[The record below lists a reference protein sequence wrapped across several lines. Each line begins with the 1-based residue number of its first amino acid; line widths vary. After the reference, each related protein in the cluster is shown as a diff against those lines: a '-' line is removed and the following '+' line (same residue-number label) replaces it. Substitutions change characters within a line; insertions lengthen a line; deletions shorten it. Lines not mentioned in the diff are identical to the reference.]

1 MEGTEFIIAALAII
15 AGTGLTGYIF
25 MNIFKLIRS
34 WIGGSNGGVPEEEFN
49 RLARAF
55 MEHKKDSQRRI
66 QNLEAIISEEDP
78 TKGVKQEKTPNQI
91 EAPKESIEFDDSEN
105 VSEEKESNDNNK
117 NNLRNMLRE

>member
-1 MEGTEFIIAALAII
+1 
-15 AGTGLTGYIF
+15 

-66 QNLEAIISEEDP
+66 QNLEAIISEEDS

-105 VSEEKESNDNNK
+105 VSEKSESNDNNK

>member
-34 WIGGSNGGVPEEEFN
+34 WIGGSNGGEPEEEFN

-66 QNLEAIISEEDP
+66 QNLEAIISEEDS

-91 EAPKESIEFDDSEN
+91 EAPKESIEFDDSQN
-105 VSEEKESNDNNK
+105 VSEKSESNDNNK
-117 NNLRNMLRE
+117 NILRNMLR